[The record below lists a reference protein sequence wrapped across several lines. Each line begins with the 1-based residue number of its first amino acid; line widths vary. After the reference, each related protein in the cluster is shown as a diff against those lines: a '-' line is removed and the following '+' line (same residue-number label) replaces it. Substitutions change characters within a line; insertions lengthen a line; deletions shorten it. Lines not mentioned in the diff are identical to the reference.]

1 MNNYPPSQQFGQREE
16 VVLENPSFY
25 GRMKDR
31 ADRAK
36 NAAYSM
42 GRGIKGVGSYA
53 YNQIPRRNGNY
64 NPFTAGL
71 TKTPFGAVSSTARM
85 QNLGAAASGLFSML
99 RGQGGRTQKRK
110 RKLRKIKT
118 NKSKKRRLTRK
129 RN

>member
-1 MNNYPPSQQFGQREE
+1 MNNYPPSEQIGQREE

-31 ADRAK
+31 AK

-42 GRGIKGVGSYA
+42 GRGVKSVGSYA
-53 YNQIPRRNGNY
+53 YNQIPGRNGNY

-85 QNLGAAASGLFSML
+85 QNLGAAASGLISMF

-118 NKSKKRRLTRK
+118 KKSRKRRVTRRK
-129 RN
+129 K